1 MPFGIDDALIWGPM
15 IGAALGGLTNKKDP
29 LQGALL
35 GGAMGYGGAALA
47 GGGGLLGSSSAA
59 LPGANTAAE
68 LAAAQG
74 SLAPGSAAMLEKP
87 ASLLTQAKPFMD
99 AAGTGM
105 QVANQFKEQPMPIT
119 PSPITPPTFNNAPGQ
134 MVASMQQQ
142 QAERMAM
149 EQQRRMQRRQMRG
162 GLL

>member
-1 MPFGIDDALIWGPM
+1 MFDPFTLALLG
-15 IGAALGGLTNKKDP
+15 GAAGGLLNKKDP
-29 LQGALL
+29 LKGALF
-35 GGAMGYGGAALA
+35 GAGLGYGGGALA

-68 LAAAQG
+68 LTAAQG
-74 SLAPGSAAMLEKP
+74 GLAPDSAALLEKP
-87 ASLLTQAKPFMD
+87 ASLLTQAKPFME
-99 AAGTGM
+99 ATNTGLN
-105 QVANQFKEQPMPIT
+105 VANQFKEQPMPIT
-119 PSPITPPTFNNAPGQ
+119 PSPIMPPTFNNAPGQ

-149 EQQRRMQRRQMRG
+149 DQQRRMQRRQARG